1 MSFFEFID
9 LPLLAAQ
16 AQSLADAEAEAE
28 ARPGPSQ
35 RRVARDQDAPQP
47 HVIDFFPV
55 RALGEVAPF
64 LSPPHITAVLSFLSV
79 LSRTVMEQTSGTST
93 PTGGS
98 ATCTPK
104 MNDLPELP
112 DEGASSSQTPGK
124 VAVDENTDISTLTPS
139 QLYELNQE
147 LLNDSTSSDRPLIA
161 PVAPM
166 EALREEYERGSQSF
180 VRQID
185 FLLKKGYHG
194 DPPHAWRRRLF
205 LSLYATPSYPTSL
218 YPLAFA
224 YIERI
229 LSSADRPLAVMTA
242 ISTLDAAL
250 PMLDAAGFQ
259 KMVYE
264 DFYEVFAELIRAI
277 ETPGPEGKTLS
288 HETLLQSF
296 QNPEVSNYVVVFL
309 RLLASAQIRTD
320 PESYAPFLFHPDLGE
335 SMTPREFCESFV
347 EAVGKEAD
355 HVQVTALSRALKI
368 NVSVAYLDGH
378 SSDGHVDFVEF
389 VNARDEKEPPLV
401 LLYRPGHYD
410 ILDNGTIEGVTF

>member
-1 MSFFEFID
+1 
-9 LPLLAAQ
+9 
-16 AQSLADAEAEAE
+16 
-28 ARPGPSQ
+28 
-35 RRVARDQDAPQP
+35 
-47 HVIDFFPV
+47 
-55 RALGEVAPF
+55 
-64 LSPPHITAVLSFLSV
+64 
-79 LSRTVMEQTSGTST
+79 MEQTSGTST
-93 PTGGS
+93 PTG
-98 ATCTPK
+98 APPPAPRPK
-104 MNDLPELP
+104 VNDLPELP

-147 LLNDSTSSDRPLIA
+147 LLNDSTSSDRPLIS

-166 EALREEYERGSQSF
+166 EVLREEYERGSQSF

-194 DPPHAWRRRLF
+194 IRRTRGDGDCF
-205 LSLYATPSYPTSL
+205 YRS
-218 YPLAFA
+218 LAFA

-264 DFYEVFAELIRAI
+264 DFYEVFADLIKAI

-378 SSDGHVDFVEF
+378 SADGHVDFVEF

-410 ILDNGTIEGVTF
+410 ILDNGAIEGLTL